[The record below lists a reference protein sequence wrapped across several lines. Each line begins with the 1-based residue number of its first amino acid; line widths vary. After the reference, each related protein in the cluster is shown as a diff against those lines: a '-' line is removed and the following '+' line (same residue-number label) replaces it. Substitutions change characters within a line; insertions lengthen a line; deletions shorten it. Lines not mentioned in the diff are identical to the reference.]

1 MDFQNEQFRL
11 GRLYGMMKASMY
23 DSGGSLSFD
32 EWIDKSDEQ
41 IDWLKLKIKPEML
54 SDFMEIYDSS
64 VNVIEFDGIKYC
76 FVGEYELV
84 DDELENGFGIVYI
97 DEGEFK
103 FYIGSDFMQDVIKGD
118 NERLDMLKDMLG

>member
-1 MDFQNEQFRL
+1 MDYKNEQFRL
-11 GRLYGMMKASMY
+11 GRLFGMMGTLVRESY
-23 DSGGSLSFD
+23 GDISFD
-32 EWIDKSDEQ
+32 EWIYRINES
-41 IDWLKLKIKPEML
+41 IDRLELKIKSEML
-54 SDFMEIYDSS
+54 SDFMEIYDTS
-64 VNVIEFDGIKYC
+64 VNVIEIDGIKYC

-103 FYIGSDFMQDVIKGD
+103 FYIGSDFMKDVIKGD